1 MDFTIHKDFA
11 PMALASG
18 IKKAASVAAAAAI
31 LNRAGVEVT
40 RLIIFNCELE
50 MSLLTSAPTRENQND
65 RFIPE
70 VTT

>member
-18 IKKAASVAAAAAI
+18 IKKAASVAAAAI